1 MSDCSHIKEIICRN
15 SETFHI
21 LLMLWCL
28 RISPSHLLQKLLQS
42 SPSYLVYETVIKV
55 TFSSIRHY
63 AAPVCHNVWKARLKK
78 KTQKYCLL
86 TGVKLC
92 VCFWELDYTYRMT
105 QYVLSVQ
112 RLMSVNLRLY
122 SWFGWWLWQLKKK
135 KNTAWCWKEHYKF
148 RVYLL
153 TTFQQ
158 HVMQSKLLKEPF
170 VFHKEYTNIGLML
183 FHRQ

>member
-28 RISPSHLLQKLLQS
+28 QISPSHLLQKLLQS
-42 SPSYLVYETVIKV
+42 SPSYLVYKTITKV

-63 AAPVCHNVWKARLKK
+63 VVPVCHSIWKARLKK
-78 KTQKYCLL
+78 KKKKYCLL

-92 VCFWELDYTYRMT
+92 VCFGELDYTYRMT

-122 SWFGWWLWQLKKK
+122 SWFGSWLWQFKKK
-135 KNTAWCWKEHYKF
+135 YS
-148 RVYLL
+148 
-153 TTFQQ
+153 
-158 HVMQSKLLKEPF
+158 MMLKVTLSIQGLF
-170 VFHKEYTNIGLML
+170 TDNIPATCNAVKTVKRAFCISQGI
-183 FHRQ
+183 